1 MKPLIIVIIIFAI
14 FAVIA
19 FLIKQFVIG
28 VARKS
33 PYVEVDSLLTPA
45 ELNFFNVLKTV
56 MPDELCIMCKV
67 RLADLIK
74 VNRNLPRSDS
84 QSAFNRIQSKHVD
97 FVICRTDDMSIY
109 CVIELDDRSH
119 NQPARQKRDAFV
131 DDALQGAGIQ
141 IIHLPV
147 RRSYNIADL
156 QQRLADVNDEAK
168 SANLAKSDTAE
179 ELPKGNKICS
189 QCGAMMVL
197 RTAQKGASAGN
208 QFWGCSNYP
217 KCRNIENY

>member
-28 VARKS
+28 SARKS
-33 PYVEVDSLLTPA
+33 PYVGTDSLLTPA

-56 MPDELCIMCKV
+56 MPDDFCIMCKV

-84 QSAFNRIQSKHVD
+84 QSAFNRIQSKHID

-109 CVIELDDRSH
+109 CVLELDDKSH
-119 NQPARQKRDAFV
+119 NQASRQKRDAFV
-131 DDALQGAGIQ
+131 NDSLKGAGIP
-141 IIHLPV
+141 IRHIPV
-147 RRSYNIADL
+147 KRSYNLADL
-156 QQRLADVNDEAK
+156 QQRLADINNEVK
-168 SANLAKSDTAE
+168 SANLANSDTAE
-179 ELPKGNKICS
+179 EMPKVNQICS
-189 QCGAMMVL
+189 KCGAMMVL
-197 RTAQKGASAGN
+197 RTAQKGANAGN

-217 KCRNIENY
+217 KCRNIEN